1 MGVGAG
7 RCGGTNYLTE
17 TSVVFLIFI
26 TLLLLISS
34 SCHRA
39 DAARR
44 RPAVFDQ
51 REKSYAVKQERST
64 TGDSTTTFGDIK
76 NSGPSP
82 GGKGHSAPSNRY

>member
-7 RCGGTNYLTE
+7 RCGTNYLTA

-34 SCHRA
+34 SCHRV
-39 DAARR
+39 DAARH

-51 REKSYAVKQERST
+51 REKSYAVNQERST
-64 TGDSTTTFGDIK
+64 TGDSTTFGDIK

-82 GGKGHSAPSNRY
+82 GGKGHSAPSNH